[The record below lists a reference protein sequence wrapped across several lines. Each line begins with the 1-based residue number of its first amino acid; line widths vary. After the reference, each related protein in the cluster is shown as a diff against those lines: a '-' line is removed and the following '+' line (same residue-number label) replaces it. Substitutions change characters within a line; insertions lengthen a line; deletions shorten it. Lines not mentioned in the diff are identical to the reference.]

1 MITNQIKIQQNDSD
15 QQTDDNVV
23 NFKLFS
29 ISQMYSR
36 TFFFFFYTYNK
47 FIEKKDFMFTRRIK
61 IHTNK
66 NLNRRKKMFGSKQGS
81 NNQ

>member
-1 MITNQIKIQQNDSD
+1 MTMWSTSNYLVSAKCIQGH
-15 QQTDDNVV
+15 
-23 NFKLFS
+23 F
-29 ISQMYSR
+29 IYI
-36 TFFFFFYTYNK
+36 YIYIYNM

-81 NNQ
+81 NNQYKDDM

>member
-1 MITNQIKIQQNDSD
+1 MTMWSTSNYLVSAKCIQGH
-15 QQTDDNVV
+15 
-23 NFKLFS
+23 FYLF
-29 ISQMYSR
+29 I
-36 TFFFFFYTYNK
+36 FYIYNK

-81 NNQ
+81 NNQYKDDM